1 MGGLDMPAVVF
12 ILGLAIFAMTTS
24 EFMVAGMLPQL
35 SAGLGVSISAIGYLV
50 SAYAVAMALGGPII
64 SAATTRVSRARVL
77 VALLAAFLVGQVLGA
92 VATGYPMLLL
102 SRLVSGAAE
111 AAFLG
116 VGLTLAMDIVG
127 PRLVGRASSVL
138 LGGLMISSVLGVP
151 LATLLAQWAGWRGS
165 FWAVAGMVLVA
176 GLAVLRTLR
185 RPVTGGSTGPG
196 NSSGPADPGSRTGAA
211 PGGLR
216 AELAPFRDRRLWA
229 VYATGMLQVGSL
241 FAAASYFAA
250 IFIGRT
256 GFAPELVPALLTGYG
271 VAAVI
276 GNVIVGRLADR
287 FPIAVLTVGLG
298 AQAVLLAGF
307 AAGSRVPTVA
317 LVTVLGVGLVGL
329 PLNSATIARR
339 LRVAPNR
346 PLVNSVG
353 ASMVNVGIAIGP
365 TLGGLAISA
374 GLGLTAPLWIGAA
387 LAGLGLLSLA
397 PYLRRARPAVPTG
410 GENVTPR
417 ASQPVLAGTDD
428 HVVTGE
434 LRCSSST

>member
-1 MGGLDMPAVVF
+1 MLVV
-12 ILGLAIFAMTTS
+12 
-24 EFMVAGMLPQL
+24 
-35 SAGLGVSISAIGYLV
+35 
-50 SAYAVAMALGGPII
+50 
-64 SAATTRVSRARVL
+64 
-77 VALLAAFLVGQVLGA
+77 
-92 VATGYPMLLL
+92 

-165 FWAVAGMVLVA
+165 FWAVAGMVLIA

-196 NSSGPADPGSRTGAA
+196 SSSEPTGPGSRTGTA

-216 AELAPFRDRRLWA
+216 AELAPFRNRRLWA

-276 GNVIVGRLADR
+276 GNLIVGRLADR

-298 AQAVLLAGF
+298 AQALLLTGF
-307 AAGSRVPTVA
+307 AAGSTVPAVA
-317 LVTVLGVGLVGL
+317 LVTVLGIGLVGL